1 MPCIEKPRKN
11 AKESWSSYCGK
22 MMSVNKPSF
31 KNVEA
36 AYKGDEPICPKCR
49 KVLNL
54 PKKEIKTRITSM
66 KISTR
71 DKLVIVYYNN
81 KDSIEIDII
90 VDDFNGIFIKDFSP
104 IPDDKEQFEQI
115 LGFIQTESRQF
126 IKRKIN
132 RLEFEKEDVDL
143 LKKIIAESSNKSERE
158 RLSLI
163 KDKIGLFI
171 LKHTY

>member
-66 KISTR
+66 KISTI
-71 DKLVIVYYNN
+71 DKLITIYYNN
-81 KDSIEIDII
+81 KDNIEQDKHPIFFPACSTFKVCII
-90 VDDFNGIFIKDFSP
+90 IFYNF
-104 IPDDKEQFEQI
+104 
-115 LGFIQTESRQF
+115 
-126 IKRKIN
+126 
-132 RLEFEKEDVDL
+132 
-143 LKKIIAESSNKSERE
+143 
-158 RLSLI
+158 
-163 KDKIGLFI
+163 
-171 LKHTY
+171 